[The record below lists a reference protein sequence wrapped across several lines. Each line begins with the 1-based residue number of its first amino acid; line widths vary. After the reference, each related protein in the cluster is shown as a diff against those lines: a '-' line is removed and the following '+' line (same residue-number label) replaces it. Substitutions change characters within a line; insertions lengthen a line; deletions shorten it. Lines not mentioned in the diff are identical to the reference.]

1 MKASDPWHVLGIAP
15 TDDVRA
21 VRRAYAARLKSIEID
36 TDPEGYAA
44 LRLARDAAQRLANG
58 QGDDAERMDGAD
70 RPAPQGEGE
79 GELRLDVNPF
89 HAPAIMA
96 PAHDGSWL
104 SLRTVALPAD
114 PMLWRWSELIGISSD
129 GVDAIIA
136 IPQRA
141 TLMPPRI
148 DTHAAQTIIAFA
160 DGAGAEPEF
169 DHFEAI
175 IAILFRDGVRRDTM
189 PSDEEERALLEHF
202 DGIRHGRRIGEMTY
216 YADVERWCADIIA
229 HGAPASNCLM
239 APAAAFFRWRER
251 AGELGEGDAV
261 AFINRR
267 LNIFAFIETISK
279 PEHLW
284 NKAWTELTT
293 YAHEHSRR
301 GWGVKRQHVRE
312 LLEHV
317 RSENPDVEQHFD
329 GTRVAL
335 WETKREWGSFPWVQI
350 VVGGFM
356 LLSVLG
362 KCSQEMSRP
371 PLPPIDLAGAG
382 YIAPDPTQ
390 QRLQIDNALRAR
402 GYSDLTLA
410 VAEQENPELAQ
421 MLKSNWTVVAEEG
434 RGMGGFEDRLAAAL
448 SDRLVMAIRTARYE
462 DVADYH
468 RNRIAWARAYREQGA
483 VLCDDYLRRG
493 DTPPVAG
500 IDAFQLREREIE
512 ERVLRTAKAPFP
524 PGGTEVTIPGEIVAD
539 VLARTRLPDA
549 RVRASMAG
557 DGDATDRCAVRIALL
572 DAVLRMP
579 PKQGLPILRAL

>member
-1 MKASDPWHVLGIAP
+1 MVSDPWHVLGIAP

-44 LRLARDAAQRLANG
+44 LRLARDAALRLANG
-58 QGDDAERMDGAD
+58 QGDGGDRLDGAD
-70 RPAPQGEGE
+70 QSGPQSE
-79 GELRLDVNPF
+79 GELRLRVNPF

-96 PAHDGSWL
+96 PAQGGGWL
-104 SLRTVALPAD
+104 SLGTIALPAD
-114 PMLWRWSELIGISSD
+114 PIMWRWSEVIGRSDD
-129 GVDAIIA
+129 GVDAT
-136 IPQRA
+136 IPIPDRA
-141 TLMPPRI
+141 TLKPPRL
-148 DTHAAQTIIAFA
+148 DAHVAQTIMAFGAIA
-160 DGAGAEPEF
+160 GSEPEF

-175 IAILFRDGVRRDTM
+175 IAILFQDGVRRDTM
-189 PSDEEERALLEHF
+189 PSADEERMLLEHF
-202 DGIRHGRRIGEMTY
+202 DGIQHGRRIGEMNY

-251 AGELGEGDAV
+251 AGELGEGEAV

-267 LNIFAFIETISK
+267 LKVFEFIETVSK
-279 PEHLW
+279 PEHPW

-317 RSENPDVEQHFD
+317 RSENPDLEQHFD

-350 VVGGFM
+350 VVGGFL

-362 KCSQEMSRP
+362 KCSQEMSRS
-371 PLPPIDLAGAG
+371 PLPPSEVAGPG
-382 YIAPDPTQ
+382 YIAPDLTQ
-390 QRLQIDNALRAR
+390 QRFQIDNALRAR
-402 GYSDLTLA
+402 GYTDLTLA

-421 MLKSNWTVVAEEG
+421 MLKSNWIVVAEEG
-434 RGMGGFEDRLAAAL
+434 RGMGSFEDRLAAAL
-448 SDRLVMAIRTARYE
+448 SERLVMAIRGGGYE
-462 DVADYH
+462 DVADYQ
-468 RNRIAWARAYREQGA
+468 RNRVAWAQAYRERGV
-483 VLCDDYLRRG
+483 VLCDDYLQRG

-500 IDAFQLREREIE
+500 RVEFQRREREIE
-512 ERVLRTAKAPFP
+512 ERVLRTAKAPFA
-524 PGGTEVTIPGEIVAD
+524 PGGSEVTIPGEIVAD
-539 VLARTRLPDA
+539 VLTRTRLPEA
-549 RVRASMAG
+549 RVRASMRG

-579 PKQGLPILRAL
+579 RKQGLPILRAL

>member
-1 MKASDPWHVLGIAP
+1 MVSDPWQVLGIAP
-15 TDDVRA
+15 TEDVRA
-21 VRRAYAARLKSIEID
+21 VRRAYAARLKSIDVD

-44 LRLARDAAQRLANG
+44 LRLARDAALRQANG
-58 QGDDAERMDGAD
+58 QGDGAD
-70 RPAPQGEGE
+70 HAESADQAAPQGN
-79 GELRLDVNPF
+79 GELRLRVYPF
-89 HAPAIMA
+89 HPPAIMA
-96 PAHDGSWL
+96 PAQGGGWL
-104 SLRTVALPAD
+104 SLRIATLSQDAI
-114 PMLWRWSELIGISSD
+114 LWSWSELIGGSSE
-129 GVDAIIA
+129 GSHAV
-136 IPQRA
+136 IPIPRSA
-141 TLMPPRI
+141 TLRPPRR
-148 DTHAAQTIIAFA
+148 DMEAAQTIIAFA
-160 DGAGAEPEF
+160 DSAGIEPEF

-189 PSDEEERALLEHF
+189 PSDEEERALLAHF
-202 DGIRHGRRIGEMTY
+202 EGIRNGRRIGEMTY

-267 LNIFAFIETISK
+267 LKVFEFIDTVSK
-279 PEHLW
+279 PEHPW

-293 YAHEHSRR
+293 YAHERSGR

-312 LLEHV
+312 LLAHV
-317 RSENPDVEQHFD
+317 RSENPDVEHHFD
-329 GTRVAL
+329 STRVAL
-335 WETKREWGSFPWVQI
+335 WENQSEGGSFPWGQVI
-350 VVGGFM
+350 IGGLL

-362 KCSQEMSRP
+362 KCSQEVSRP
-371 PLPPIDLAGAG
+371 PMPPSDLAGVG

-390 QRLQIDNALRAR
+390 QRFQIDNALRAR
-402 GYSDLTLA
+402 GYTDLTLA

-448 SDRLVMAIRTARYE
+448 NDRLILAIRTAPYAE
-462 DVADYH
+462 VADYQ

-483 VLCDDYLRRG
+483 VKCDDYLRRG

-500 IDAFQLREREIE
+500 RTEFQSRQWTIE

-524 PGGTEVTIPGEIVAD
+524 PGGGGVTIPGEIVEE
-539 VLARTRLPDA
+539 VLNRTRLPEA
-549 RVRASMAG
+549 RVRASLRG
-557 DGDATDRCAVRIALL
+557 EGDATDHCAVRIALL
-572 DAVLRMP
+572 DAALRMP
-579 PKQGLPILRAL
+579 RKQGLPILRAM

>member
-1 MKASDPWHVLGIAP
+1 MVSDPWHVLGIAP

-44 LRLARDAAQRLANG
+44 LRLARDAALRLANG
-58 QGDDAERMDGAD
+58 QGDGGDRIDGAD
-70 RPAPQGEGE
+70 QPAPQRE
-79 GELRLDVNPF
+79 GELRLRVNPF

-96 PAHDGSWL
+96 SAQGGGWL
-104 SLRTVALPAD
+104 SLGTIALPAD
-114 PMLWRWSELIGISSD
+114 PIMWRWSDLIGRSDD
-129 GVDAIIA
+129 GVDAT
-136 IPQRA
+136 IPIPDCA
-141 TLMPPRI
+141 TLKPPRL
-148 DTHAAQTIIAFA
+148 DAHVAQAIMAF
-160 DGAGAEPEF
+160 GATAGSEPEF
-169 DHFEAI
+169 DHFQAI
-175 IAILFRDGVRRDTM
+175 IAILFQDGGRRDTM
-189 PSDEEERALLEHF
+189 PSADEERVLLAHF
-202 DGIRHGRRIGEMTY
+202 DGIQHGRRIGEMNY

-229 HGAPASNCLM
+229 HGAPAANCLM
-239 APAAAFFRWRER
+239 APAAAFFRWGER

-267 LNIFAFIETISK
+267 LKVFEFIETVSK
-279 PEHLW
+279 PEHPW

-301 GWGVKRQHVRE
+301 GWGVKRQHIRE

-317 RSENPDVEQHFD
+317 RSENPDLEQHFD

-350 VVGGFM
+350 FVGGFM

-362 KCSQEMSRP
+362 KCSQEMSRS
-371 PLPPIDLAGAG
+371 PLSPSEVAGAG
-382 YIAPDPTQ
+382 YIAPDLTQ
-390 QRLQIDNALRAR
+390 QRFQIDNALRAR

-421 MLKSNWTVVAEEG
+421 MLKSNWIVVAEEG
-434 RGMGGFEDRLAAAL
+434 RGMGSFEDRLAAAL
-448 SDRLVMAIRTARYE
+448 SERLVMAIRGGGYE
-462 DVADYH
+462 DVADYQ
-468 RNRIAWARAYREQGA
+468 RNRVAWAQAYRERGV

-500 IDAFQLREREIE
+500 RVEFQRREREIE
-512 ERVLRTAKAPFP
+512 ERVLRTAKAPFV
-524 PGGTEVTIPGEIVAD
+524 PGGKDITIPGEIVAD
-539 VLARTRLPDA
+539 VLSRTRLPEV
-549 RVRASMAG
+549 RVRASMRG

-579 PKQGLPILRAL
+579 RKQGLPILRAL

>member
-1 MKASDPWHVLGIAP
+1 MASDPWHVLGIAP

-21 VRRAYAARLKSIEID
+21 VRRAYAARLKSIDID

-44 LRLARDAAQRLANG
+44 LRLARDAALRAANG
-58 QGDDAERMDGAD
+58 QGDGGDRMDGAD
-70 RPAPQGEGE
+70 APAPQGEGE
-79 GELRLDVNPF
+79 LRLRINPF

-96 PAHDGSWL
+96 SAQGGGWL
-104 SLRTVALPAD
+104 SLRTLALPSD
-114 PMLWRWSELIGISSD
+114 PVLWFWSALIGRSS
-129 GVDAIIA
+129 GGIDAILP
-136 IPQRA
+136 IPECA
-141 TLMPPRI
+141 TLKPPRL
-148 DTHAAQTIIAFA
+148 DAHVAPTVIAFA
-160 DGAGAEPEF
+160 GTDAAEPEF

-189 PSDEEERALLEHF
+189 PSDEEESTLLAHF
-202 DGIRHGRRIGEMTY
+202 DGIRHGRRIGEMNY

-239 APAAAFFRWRER
+239 GPAADFFRWRER

-267 LNIFAFIETISK
+267 LKVFGFIEAVSK
-279 PEHLW
+279 PEHPW
-284 NKAWTELTT
+284 SKAWTELTT

-317 RSENPDVEQHFD
+317 RSDHPDVEQHFD

-335 WETKREWGSFPWVQI
+335 WETKREWGSFPWVQV

-371 PLPPIDLAGAG
+371 PLPPIDLASPG

-390 QRLQIDNALRAR
+390 ERFQIDNALRAR
-402 GYSDLTLA
+402 GYTDLTLA
-410 VAEQENPELAQ
+410 VADKENPELAQ

-434 RGMGGFEDRLAAAL
+434 RGMGGFEDRLASAL
-448 SDRLVMAIRTARYE
+448 NDRLILAIRTAPYE
-462 DVADYH
+462 EVADYQ
-468 RNRIAWARAYREQGA
+468 RNRIAWARAYRELGA
-483 VLCDDYLRRG
+483 VMCDDYLRRG
-493 DTPPVAG
+493 ETPPVAG
-500 IDAFQLREREIE
+500 WTEFQGRQRAIE

-524 PGGTEVTIPGEIVAD
+524 PGGGGVTIPGEIVEE
-539 VLARTRLPDA
+539 VLNRTRLPEA
-549 RVRASMAG
+549 RVRASIRG

-579 PKQGLPILRAL
+579 RKQGLPILRAL